1 MNEPNLGTRRSGIY
15 APPRKPRMGL
25 WLAIAAAAVALV
37 LFLAFGGGDRT
48 EATRG
53 TPAGMGR
60 RPVDDTT
67 VRPGGRPLDRNL
79 DRQNELRGV
88 PADDRAV
95 PPADEGLVP
104 PADVPPVENPDDTT
118 LAPLPN
124 GRDQG
129 VKPSR
134 ELPPADDTTRP

>member
-15 APPRKPRMGL
+15 SPPPKRRMGL

-37 LFLAFGGGDRT
+37 LFLAFGGKDRT

-53 TPAGMGR
+53 TPSGMGR
-60 RPVDDTT
+60 RPVDDST

-79 DRQNELRGV
+79 DRPSEVQGV
-88 PADDRAV
+88 PADDRA
-95 PPADEGLVP
+95 VP
-104 PADVPPVENPDDTT
+104 PADVPPVENPDDST

-124 GRDQG
+124 GRDPG
-129 VKPSR
+129 MPPPS
-134 ELPPADDTTRP
+134 DDTPRPTP